1 LTPVTLLDI
10 LPEPSKKPRAGEGSL
25 ITNPAIQQIARAFL
39 EARRTAKSL
48 AQFPGAIPRDLA
60 TGYAIQEIAIDECQD
75 QVVGWKVGLISA
87 DLQSKIQAAHLAGPI
102 FLRGFQRDCGQQIK
116 LAAISDGFAAIE
128 VELVF
133 AALSD
138 APAHKTD
145 WTQQEA
151 SAFPGNWYFGVEF
164 AASPLATINEL
175 GPAVIVADFG
185 NNSGLCLG
193 PRLAHSSIERLG
205 LLSCSA
211 AIDGEQV
218 GTASA
223 TSIPGGPLASLRFLL
238 DHVAGRGRPLRAG
251 QFVSTGAIT
260 GVHRISPGQNAVVD
274 FQRHGRMQ
282 FRVVPAL
289 PSTQG

>member
-1 LTPVTLLDI
+1 LTPVTLIDI
-10 LPEPSKKPRAGEGSL
+10 LPKPSKKAARRGGGL
-25 ITNPAIQQIARAFL
+25 ITNPAIQEIARAFL

-60 TGYAIQEIAIDECQD
+60 TGYAIQEIAIDECRD
-75 QVVGWKVGLISA
+75 QIIGWKVGLISA
-87 DLQSKIQAAHLAGPI
+87 ALQSKARAAHLAGPI
-102 FLRGFQRDCGQQIK
+102 FLSGLRRDSGQQIE
-116 LAAISDGFAAIE
+116 LAAIADGFAAVE

-133 AALSD
+133 AALRD

-145 WTQQEA
+145 WTLQEVA
-151 SAFPGNWYFGVEF
+151 EFAGEWYFGVEF

-175 GPAVIVADFG
+175 GPTVIVADFG

-193 PRLAHSSIERLG
+193 PRLADSSIDRLG

-211 AIDGEQV
+211 EIDGKQV
-218 GTASA
+218 GTANA
-223 TSIPGGPLASLRFLL
+223 TSIPGGPLTSLRFLL

-274 FQRHGRMQ
+274 FQGYGRMQ
-282 FRVVPAL
+282 FRVVPARS
-289 PSTQG
+289 STQS